1 MTKIIAF
8 EGIDG
13 TGKTVQLQR
22 LYERLVAGGRYRVQT
37 LSFPMYDSFFGAE
50 CGRLLSGSGGVRA
63 NEVDGKSMALWY
75 ALDRFEAFRDLDY
88 SGADVLLI
96 NRYILSNA
104 VYQSVRDCDLDKPD
118 LLEFVIELE
127 HKHFRIP
134 RADAHIVLDM
144 NPEYAYE
151 NVGKKGYRDYVGD
164 QPDIYEALPD
174 IQKRAR
180 QKYNEYAKRMPGIH
194 IIPCMEQNK
203 LKSIAAIGEL
213 IDQELAFLLD

>member
-22 LYERLVAGGRYRVQT
+22 LYERLVASGRLRVKT
-37 LSFPMYDSFFGAE
+37 LSFPMYDTFFGAE

-63 NEVDGKSMALWY
+63 NEVDQRSMALWY

-88 SGADVLLI
+88 SDADILLI

-104 VYQSVRDCDLDKPD
+104 VYQSVRDRDLGNPD
-118 LLEFVIELE
+118 LLDFVIELE
-127 HKHFRIP
+127 YNHFRIP

-144 NPEYAYE
+144 NPENAYE
-151 NVGKKGYRDYVGD
+151 NVGKKGFRDYVGD

-180 QKYNEYAKRMPGIH
+180 QKYIEYAKRMPEIH

-203 LKSIAAIGEL
+203 LKSIEAIGEL
-213 IDQELAFLLD
+213 IDKELTPLLA

>member
-22 LYERLVAGGRYRVQT
+22 LYERLVASGRFRVKT
-37 LSFPMYDSFFGAE
+37 LSFPMYDTFFGAE

-63 NEVDGKSMALWY
+63 NEVDQRSMALWY

-88 SGADVLLI
+88 SDADILLI

-104 VYQSVRDCDLDKPD
+104 VYQSVRDRDLGNPD
-118 LLEFVIELE
+118 LLDFVIELE
-127 HKHFRIP
+127 YNHFRIP

-144 NPEYAYE
+144 NPENAYE
-151 NVGKKGYRDYVGD
+151 NVGKKGFRDYVGE

-180 QKYNEYAKRMPGIH
+180 QKYMEYAKRMPEIH

-203 LKSIAAIGEL
+203 LKSIEAIGEL
-213 IDQELAFLLD
+213 IDKELAPLLA

>member
-1 MTKIIAF
+1 MTKIVAF

-22 LYERLVAGGRYRVQT
+22 LYERLVASGRFRVKT
-37 LSFPMYDSFFGAE
+37 LSFPMYDTFFGAE

-63 NEVDGKSMALWY
+63 NEVDQRSMALWY

-88 SGADVLLI
+88 SDADILLI

-104 VYQSVRDCDLDKPD
+104 VYQSVRDRDLGNPD
-118 LLEFVIELE
+118 LLDFVIELE
-127 HKHFRIP
+127 YNHFRIP

-144 NPEYAYE
+144 NPENAYE
-151 NVGKKGYRDYVGD
+151 NVGKKGFRDYVGD

-180 QKYNEYAKRMPGIH
+180 QKYMEYAKRMPEIH

-203 LKSIAAIGEL
+203 LKSIDAIGEL
-213 IDQELAFLLD
+213 IDKELAPILA

>member
-1 MTKIIAF
+1 
-8 EGIDG
+8 
-13 TGKTVQLQR
+13 
-22 LYERLVAGGRYRVQT
+22 
-37 LSFPMYDSFFGAE
+37 
-50 CGRLLSGSGGVRA
+50 
-63 NEVDGKSMALWY
+63 
-75 ALDRFEAFRDLDY
+75 
-88 SGADVLLI
+88 VLLI

-104 VYQSVRDCDLDKPD
+104 VYKSVRDCDLDKPD
-118 LLEFVIELE
+118 LLEFVFELE
-127 HKHFRIP
+127 HEHFRIP

-144 NPEYAYE
+144 NPENAYE

-180 QKYNEYAKRMPGIH
+180 QKYIEYATRMPGIH

>member
-1 MTKIIAF
+1 M
-8 EGIDG
+8 
-13 TGKTVQLQR
+13 
-22 LYERLVAGGRYRVQT
+22 
-37 LSFPMYDSFFGAE
+37 
-50 CGRLLSGSGGVRA
+50 
-63 NEVDGKSMALWY
+63 
-75 ALDRFEAFRDLDY
+75 DRFEAFRDLDY

-127 HKHFRIP
+127 HEHFRIP

-144 NPEYAYE
+144 NPENAYE

>member
-22 LYERLVAGGRYRVQT
+22 LYERLVANGRFRVKT

-63 NEVDGKSMALWY
+63 NEVDQRSMALWY

-88 SGADVLLI
+88 SDADILLI

-104 VYQSVRDCDLDKPD
+104 VYQSVRDRDLGNPD
-118 LLEFVIELE
+118 LLDFVIELE
-127 HKHFRIP
+127 YNHFRIP

-144 NPEYAYE
+144 NPENAYE
-151 NVGKKGYRDYVGD
+151 NVGKKGFREYVGD

-180 QKYNEYAKRMPGIH
+180 QKYMAYAKRIPEIH

-203 LKSIAAIGEL
+203 LKSIEAIGEL
-213 IDQELAFLLD
+213 IDKELAPILA

>member
-22 LYERLVAGGRYRVQT
+22 LYERLVANGRFRVKT
-37 LSFPMYDSFFGAE
+37 LSFPMYDTFFGAE

-63 NEVDGKSMALWY
+63 NEVDQRSMALWY

-88 SGADVLLI
+88 SDADILLI

-104 VYQSVRDCDLDKPD
+104 VYQSVRDRDLGNPD
-118 LLEFVIELE
+118 LLDFVIELE
-127 HKHFRIP
+127 YNHFRIP

-144 NPEYAYE
+144 NPENAYE
-151 NVGKKGYRDYVGD
+151 NVGKKGFRDYVGD

-180 QKYNEYAKRMPGIH
+180 QKYMEYAKRMPEIH

-203 LKSIAAIGEL
+203 LKSIEAIGEL
-213 IDQELAFLLD
+213 IDKELAPLLA

>member
-22 LYERLVAGGRYRVQT
+22 LYERLTTGGRFRVMT
-37 LSFPMYDSFFGAE
+37 LSFPMYDTFFGAE
-50 CGRLLSGSGGVRA
+50 CGRLLTGSGGVRA
-63 NEVDGKSMALWY
+63 NEVDQRSMALWY

-104 VYQSVRDCDLDKPD
+104 VYQSVRDRDLQNPD
-118 LLEFVIELE
+118 LLDFVVELE
-127 HKHFRIP
+127 HEHFKIP

-144 NPEYAYE
+144 NPENASE
-151 NVGKKGYRDYVGD
+151 NVGKKGFRDYVGD

-180 QKYNEYAKRMPGIH
+180 QKYIEYAKRMPSIH
-194 IIPCMEQNK
+194 IIPCMEQNQ
-203 LKSIAAIGEL
+203 LKSIEAIGEL
-213 IDQELAFLLD
+213 IDQELSFLLK